1 MAQYKGTLQ
10 GISKLGN
17 KTTGMT
23 ATVAGWHDGVMV
35 TADFVDGKDRFR
47 IWSVAGSGLQGQVLL
62 GTLIDGK
69 FTVRKGGKN

>member
-10 GISKLGN
+10 GISRLGH

-35 TADFVDGKDRFR
+35 TADYEDGKDVFK

-69 FTVRKGGKN
+69 FTANKGGKS